1 MKLLSVVINGVRILR
16 VASPLTIGGFSP
28 DFWLDYF
35 DFVKYYS
42 KFFALRC

>member
-1 MKLLSVVINGVRILR
+1 M
-16 VASPLTIGGFSP
+16 LTRARALQSARAAELFLA
-28 DFWLDYF
+28 DF